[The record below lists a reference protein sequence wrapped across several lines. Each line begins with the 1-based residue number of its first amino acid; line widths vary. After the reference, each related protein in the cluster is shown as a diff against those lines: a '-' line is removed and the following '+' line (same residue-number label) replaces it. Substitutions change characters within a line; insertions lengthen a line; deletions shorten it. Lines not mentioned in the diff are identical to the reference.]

1 MIVFFLFFFFNSLH
15 SSSLVHSNLLTVI
28 LPRSIPFETSAV
40 AWPTFELTIFRPPFN
55 YFVRLYRHGSSL
67 PFDFY
72 PATVPIRSLVRTHFF
87 VFFSRRILVFPVF
100 PFLSIVSYRRWKSGR
115 LLFWLVDGAGFFFFF
130 ILFFFIIRFQFCG
143 LDLASSDC
151 LFEPFFIYYF
161 FMIFSGENT
170 GLETDAMKARR
181 GIFMLPA
188 RLGLLS

>member
-1 MIVFFLFFFFNSLH
+1 MIVFFLFFFLNSLH

-72 PATVPIRSLVRTHFF
+72 PVTVLFA
-87 VFFSRRILVFPVF
+87 L
-100 PFLSIVSYRRWKSGR
+100 LSEHT
-115 LLFWLVDGAGFFFFF
+115 FFFFFFREESSYSPFFRSYQSSQIGVGSQGVSCFGWSMVLVFF

-151 LFEPFFIYYF
+151 LFEPFSFIYYF
-161 FMIFSGENT
+161 FYDI
-170 GLETDAMKARR
+170 
-181 GIFMLPA
+181 
-188 RLGLLS
+188 